1 MGEAELTPPLGAGA
15 GLGSLPSG
23 GDPQPLPAT
32 KPLRLSCSSLVL
44 GAAQSLG
51 AGTWGPFGALCS
63 PQGQRGLRA
72 FPAPCPTGVFF
83 PLAAGPCA
91 AMTFFLLQNKGRE
104 PCVEC
109 AGSQQHA
116 ERGAHGVGSAAHAGC
131 AVWGRARGVLPPSP
145 PCSLCFCFAAPR
157 EGPDAFPQAAE
168 RADRPGFPEATAG
181 KGCAGARRCP
191 GDWSCCRSRAGWSG
205 MVGDSLSWLRLGKA
219 GEAASASAGCARPG
233 GDSS

>member
-1 MGEAELTPPLGAGA
+1 MPH
-15 GLGSLPSG
+15 
-23 GDPQPLPAT
+23 
-32 KPLRLSCSSLVL
+32 C
-44 GAAQSLG
+44 
-51 AGTWGPFGALCS
+51 F
-63 PQGQRGLRA
+63 
-72 FPAPCPTGVFF
+72 FF

-145 PCSLCFCFAAPR
+145 PCSLCFCFAATR

-233 GDSS
+233 GAGWGQLLEGLPLAGAADLSVRCKITSFKLRNGAALLGRVLQLPQHHLGTP